1 MRFPEAFRD
10 KGRFAGFMENFAVTL
25 LEDDYA
31 PLTGCAAHLAQIMR
45 G

>member
-1 MRFPEAFRD
+1 MQ
-10 KGRFAGFMENFAVTL
+10 NFAVTL

-31 PLTGCAAHLAQIMR
+31 PLTGCAAYLAQHMR